1 MQARTQS
8 LGAYL
13 LAHPHHRRKWGA
25 QDLVDYFEAFLQT
38 KSAAGLKKIV
48 HALNRLASR
57 KSCTSEL
64 IVANSPS
71 ATLLR
76 EMVFSIDV
84 ALILLARERNSTST
98 GSLRYYTVDS
108 SPQGNNNWLLSKCTV
123 LDSLTCCEAAASAND
138 LIPLVYDVAQTLSNN
153 HPSDSKALNSNQKV
167 LAKRVQ
173 FVTSQLVE
181 HSCVPTA
188 IGLSHANTAHKA
200 AAFLHSIML
209 EFRHE
214 DFKESLL
221 NVVSFTTDLGV
232 EVGIPGFRS
241 NLEDLLPTW
250 RQQSLTKL
258 EEVDS
263 IMAAPE
269 TEATKKTIDNFSEPV
284 FMDDGEA
291 FSQTLDEEM
300 PTHCQ
305 QSLRN
310 LEDVDSVMAAPD
322 TELQRN
328 VALDVDADV
337 LVVKP
342 RPSSGIDFSK
352 ETASPFLKEAW
363 EKNPSW
369 HSIVLPFAIPVP
381 GMLHITN
388 NLLADVDSG
397 MTHWP
402 VFWEQLDNVSS
413 LLSHIARLDKFRAK
427 CIDPT
432 HDDAQEAVLTFSC
445 KIDVLYS
452 KRWGSISHFLSRC
465 QKRLS
470 LLKIFWDASLY
481 CGNNDQED
489 GFQSRF
495 NPKLLTETLRDPKFW
510 AYCDMVRIV
519 HAAVDE
525 LAGWSEGCVCHPPWV
540 WQKESKAR
548 RQKLLAAPQGCP
560 MQGRRAPELACGAW
574 RTFIDKLFAKS
585 VWQLTVAHQRQLPA
599 ADWLELVA
607 DFEHAKACAQTVLR
621 IKLNCWS
628 KLPWLLCGLAHHDTL
643 LAAAAAKKSLQSYDS
658 TKQELQHLHH
668 PLSIA
673 MLSSDFQCRCLVDC
687 LAKGVPLSNL
697 PSSFQVLVNSFK
709 FIPIA
714 EREIEAKHKDVKRAL
729 GRLTRHSA
737 PRVSLAI
744 REKLF
749 LEWTRDD
756 TKIALMGQ
764 AVEAARQVQQLPA
777 MLGLA
782 GHPDLLRCC
791 SVRETR
797 KALTKVMYRCDLPS
811 QYYDLTKASRLD
823 EAIKAKEKQVAQD
836 STQLHRKAALTWDA
850 VVAKALTCYL
860 QAGCSRCVGV
870 ENGRRPCFSTDLRL
884 FQSIRFTPLTEVLEN
899 SHLNPEACMN
909 KLPRVGTQ
917 VFFSPLAS
925 KQYSRLHRAP
935 HAAAV
940 GASLLRQDCILCL
953 VHQVVESSSGEYILA
968 INQFHSNSGDDES
981 REEVNP
987 VWVLSNVSSAHLDSG
1002 GLDLFLEW
1010 DSAPGSVFYTIKGW
1024 AVDNSSELR
1033 CLSNILDSMLQ
1044 NGAVL
1049 PFDSEGVADVAK
1061 MLADMPTDEFITFA
1075 TDCSE
1080 EVRLLEEL
1088 KKIGLAAAGDSYEVG
1103 FDYVLLPK
1111 CMQQLQW
1118 GPCLCNPTPIL
1129 SSKDLESRRASAT
1142 SSLHG
1147 LLQLAADGWIWQ
1159 PMHAKKVRNN
1169 EPYKADGLK
1178 VFFSSSV
1185 DVDVSYIR
1193 CLLLAEHLFQ
1203 KGYACLPHGLSN
1215 KQYSQVLNGSL
1226 SPKALLQLASAPART
1241 SKQASSKSAAAL
1253 QDDAD
1258 VYAGYA
1264 CNVEKAIHDKV
1275 TSLVPRVASKSGG
1288 SAPVHSKHSKPSA
1301 CPPPTRA
1308 TSDVPRYFE
1317 RQVGA
1322 HCGLHA
1328 LNNVCGARAGLQS
1341 FSLDDIADGV
1351 RTLQEEHARDGLPWN
1366 ARDHVSL
1373 SGDYSL
1379 ALLQWVLQRRLVK
1392 KVAAPQ
1398 FTATNLMSL
1407 VMPEQL
1413 VAVDL
1418 LGGLVHVPS
1427 AGDPTHGHWV
1437 AFAKHQDAPAT
1448 FWWMDSLT
1456 GFEKCSLDT
1465 LRERLA
1471 THRFVLTLV
1480 SRF

>member
-1 MQARTQS
+1 M
-8 LGAYL
+8 
-13 LAHPHHRRKWGA
+13 LAHPHHRKRWGP

-64 IVANSPS
+64 IISNSPS

-76 EMVFSIDV
+76 ELVFSIDV
-84 ALILLARERNSTST
+84 ALILLAREKNSTSS
-98 GSLRYYTVDS
+98 GSFRYYTVDS
-108 SPQGNNNWLLSKCTV
+108 SPQGNHNWLLSKCTV
-123 LDSLTCCEAAASAND
+123 LDCMTCCETAASANE
-138 LIPLVYDVAQTLSNN
+138 LIPLVFNVAQTLANN
-153 HPSDSKALNSNQKV
+153 RSSDCNALNSNQKA
-167 LAKRVQ
+167 LAKRIQ

-232 EVGIPGFRS
+232 EVGIPGFHS

-263 IMAAPE
+263 IMAAPD
-269 TEATKKTIDNFSEPV
+269 TEAMKKTVEHFSEPV

-291 FSQTLDEEM
+291 FSPTLDEK
-300 PTHCQ
+300 TQTRQ
-305 QSLRN
+305 QNREVDLDSIMAVPDGQVKRN
-310 LEDVDSVMAAPD
+310 TALEVD
-322 TELQRN
+322 T
-328 VALDVDADV
+328 DV
-337 LVVKP
+337 LVVKS
-342 RPSSGIDFSK
+342 RPSIGVGFCR

-369 HSIVLPFAIPVP
+369 HSIVLPFAIPIP

-397 MTHWP
+397 VTHWSA
-402 VFWEQLDNVSS
+402 FWEQLDNVSS
-413 LLSHIARLDKFRAK
+413 LLSHISRLDKFRAK
-427 CIDPT
+427 CIDPS
-432 HDDAQEAVLTFSC
+432 HNDAQEAVLTFSC
-445 KIDVLYS
+445 KIDVLYT
-452 KRWGSISHFLSRC
+452 KRWGSVSHFLSRC
-465 QKRLS
+465 RQRLS
-470 LLKIFWDASLY
+470 LLKIFWDSSLY

-495 NPKLLTETLRDPKFW
+495 NPKLLTETLKDPKFW

-519 HAAVDE
+519 HTAVDE
-525 LAGWSEGCVCHPPWV
+525 LAGWSEGCICHPPWV

-548 RQKLLAAPQGCP
+548 RHKLLAAPQGCP
-560 MQGRRAPELACGAW
+560 MQGRRAPELASGEW
-574 RTFIDKLFAKS
+574 KTFNDKLFAKS
-585 VWQLTVAHQRQLPA
+585 ITQLAFTHQRQLPA

-621 IKLNCWS
+621 IKLNCWA
-628 KLPWLLCGLAHHDTL
+628 KLPWLLCGLAHHDPL
-643 LAAAAAKKSLQSYDS
+643 LAAAAAKKSMQSYDS

-687 LAKGVPLSNL
+687 LANGVPLSNL
-697 PSSFQVLVNSFK
+697 PSSFQVLINSFK
-709 FIPIA
+709 FIPVA

-749 LEWTRDD
+749 LECTCDD
-756 TKIALMGQ
+756 AKITLMGQ
-764 AVEAARQVQQLPA
+764 AVEAARQVHQLPA
-777 MLGLA
+777 TLGLA

-791 SVRETR
+791 NVRETR
-797 KALTKVMYRCDLPS
+797 KSLTKVIYRCDLPA
-811 QYYDLTKASRLD
+811 QYYDLTRASRLD
-823 EAIKAKEKQVAQD
+823 EAIKAKEKQVVQD
-836 STQLHRKAALTWDA
+836 STQLHRKAAVTWDA
-850 VVAKALTCYL
+850 VLAKALTYYL

-870 ENGRRPCFSTDLRL
+870 ESGRRPCFSTDLDR
-884 FQSIRFTPLTEVLEN
+884 FRSITLTPLTDVLEN
-899 SHLNPEACMN
+899 LQLTPEAYRN
-909 KLPRVGTQ
+909 KLPRVGSQ

-940 GASLLRQDCILCL
+940 GASLIRQDCILCL
-953 VHQVVESSSGEYILA
+953 VHEVVKTSSGEYVLA
-968 INQFHSNSGDDES
+968 INQFSSNSGIDES
-981 REEVNP
+981 RSGLEEVHP
-987 VWVLSNVSSAHLDSG
+987 VWVLSNVSSTHLDDG
-1002 GLDLFLEW
+1002 GMDLFLEW
-1010 DSAPGSVFYTIKGW
+1010 EHTPGSVLYTIKGW
-1024 AVDNSSELR
+1024 ALDNASDLR
-1033 CLSNILDSMLQ
+1033 RLSNILDAMLQ

-1049 PFDSEGVADVAK
+1049 CFDSEGVADVAK

-1088 KKIGLAAAGDSYEVG
+1088 RKEGFAAAGDSYEVG
-1103 FDYVLLPK
+1103 FDYILLPK
-1111 CMQQLQW
+1111 CLQQLQW
-1118 GPCLCNPTPIL
+1118 GPCLSNPTPVL
-1129 SSKDLESRRASAT
+1129 SNQGPFESSKHASST

-1159 PMHAKKVRNN
+1159 PMPTKKMRNN

-1178 VFFSSSV
+1178 FFFSSSV
-1185 DVDVSYIR
+1185 EVDVSYIR
-1193 CLLLAEHLFQ
+1193 CLLLADHLFQ
-1203 KGYACLPHGLSN
+1203 KGYTCLPHGLSN

-1226 SPKALLQLASAPART
+1226 SPKDLLQLASTPART
-1241 SKQASSKSAAAL
+1241 SKQVSSKSAAAL

-1264 CNVEKAIHDKV
+1264 CDVDKAIHNKV
-1275 TSLVPRVASKSGG
+1275 ASLMPRVARKSGG
-1288 SAPVHSKHSKPSA
+1288 SAPVHSKPL
-1301 CPPPTRA
+1301 PRA
-1308 TSDVPRYFE
+1308 SSDVPLYFE

-1328 LNNVCGARAGLQS
+1328 LNNVCGARTGLQS
-1341 FSLDDIADGV
+1341 FSLDDVADGI
-1351 RTLQEEHARDGLPWN
+1351 RTLQEEYRRDGLPWN

-1373 SGDYSL
+1373 FGDYSL

-1392 KVAAPQ
+1392 KATAAQ
-1398 FTATNLMSL
+1398 FTATNLLSL
-1407 VMPEQL
+1407 VLPEQL

-1427 AGDPTHGHWV
+1427 AGNPTNGHWV
-1437 AFAKHQDAPAT
+1437 AFAKRQDQDASTT
-1448 FWWMDSLT
+1448 FWWMDSIT

-1465 LRERLA
+1465 LQKRLA
-1471 THRFVLTLV
+1471 TCRFVLLLV
-1480 SRF
+1480 SSF